1 MLKMEVLFNL
11 KEFIENEK
19 LEYIKNVRIIAYENK
34 GVFFEIEASEKFKE
48 LTENDKMELIIC
60 MRNAILMNERLNSL
74 FKDIPFVVKEG
85 EIIGRY
91 DF

>member
-34 GVFFEIEASEKFKE
+34 GVFFEIEASEN
-48 LTENDKMELIIC
+48 L
-60 MRNAILMNERLNSL
+60 RN
-74 FKDIPFVVKEG
+74 
-85 EIIGRY
+85 
-91 DF
+91 